1 MDIIGRSFF
10 LITRGSKGV
19 KRETTNLA
27 GFIHFSESLPYIGH

>member
-10 LITRGSKGV
+10 LITRGGKGA

-27 GFIHFSESLPYIGH
+27 GFIHFSESLP